1 MVSNNTGPTW
11 IGGSMVVL
19 GILAVIVGRQV

>member
-1 MVSNNTGPTW
+1 MVFNNTGPTW
-11 IGGSMVVL
+11 AGGLMVVI